1 MTMVDDR
8 FGVVLVAHGEMG
20 RALVETSALI
30 VGHRKNIASVSVN
43 ASDDVEKVR
52 RLIEEAVEKV
62 KGPAGTILLVD
73 MFGGTPSNISLSFLS
88 EEGIEVVTGVN
99 LPMLTKLANLGPDLE
114 LADAAAMLRD
124 YGRQHIKVAAE
135 YLSGK

>member
-52 RLIEEAVEKV
+52 RLIEKAVEKV

-88 EEGIEVVTGVN
+88 DEGIEVVTGVN